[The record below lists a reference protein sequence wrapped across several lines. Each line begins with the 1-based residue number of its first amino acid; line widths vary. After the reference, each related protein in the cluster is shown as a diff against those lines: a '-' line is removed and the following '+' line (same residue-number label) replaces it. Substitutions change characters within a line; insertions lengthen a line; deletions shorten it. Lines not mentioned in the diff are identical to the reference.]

1 MSSWSRTPSPIPLH
15 KNRCISFISPA
26 ISSED
31 ECEQTN
37 CTSRPWPIGGSFGGS
52 QDTRD
57 EIHSGI
63 PPGLI
68 VNVLVRVLSRTT
80 VGGDAEF
87 FDAEHQRVWTS
98 TAGYTP
104 SFRYTNLPKPCLLR
118 RSWCYLSRPTR
129 ARERGGGG
137 KEDDA
142 YERKNGGRQDRIH
155 EDDANC
161 NSLGQE
167 PDFEQDEY
175 AEGRDSYTHDGP
187 APRKSVA
194 LISPTAINRQR
205 EGDRADHQN
214 HPYCQKNPEEQKRVH
229 CQHSDN

>member
-15 KNRCISFISPA
+15 KSRCISFISPA

-104 SFRYTNLPKPCLLR
+104 SFRYTNLPKP
-118 RSWCYLSRPTR
+118 
-129 ARERGGGG
+129 
-137 KEDDA
+137 
-142 YERKNGGRQDRIH
+142 
-155 EDDANC
+155 
-161 NSLGQE
+161 
-167 PDFEQDEY
+167 
-175 AEGRDSYTHDGP
+175 
-187 APRKSVA
+187 
-194 LISPTAINRQR
+194 
-205 EGDRADHQN
+205 
-214 HPYCQKNPEEQKRVH
+214 
-229 CQHSDN
+229 